1 MVDMSVMPRITSDGK
16 VELDSL
22 DNSEL
27 LTVLVSKI
35 NLIDNRI
42 ANIEDG
48 LNQMA
53 TRHDIELVIDRL
65 DAVEGLSNRHDAW
78 IRARDEESQ
87 RRRAG
92 LLGRVKE
99 KAMDYT
105 AMIIVGLVAA
115 AIIGGIAFYIGDS
128 MASRET
134 RRVIDQIK
142 TAK

>member
-1 MVDMSVMPRITSDGK
+1 MVDMSVTPRITSDGK

-65 DAVEGLSNRHDAW
+65 DAVESLSNRHDAW
-78 IRARDEESQ
+78 IRARDEERQ

-99 KAMDYT
+99 KAMDYA

-134 RRVIDQIK
+134 RRAIDQIK